1 MRSVLIVDDDEAVR
15 SATTILLNAN
25 GFEVVAVGDGNAGIE
40 AIKGR
45 HFDVVIVDLF
55 MRGMNGLETTR
66 GIRKYDAKIPIIA
79 ASGFML
85 DGTCSNGSRSGRDCN
100 NVQTVPAKDRLADD
114 TGCANELSSM
124 TGRSWRAQNSRNR
137 PD

>member
-85 DGTCSNGSRSGRDCN
+85 DGTCPEMPEFEAMAREAGATATMYKPFRPKI
-100 NVQTVPAKDRLADD
+100 VLQTIQDAL
-114 TGCANELSSM
+114 TN
-124 TGRSWRAQNSRNR
+124 
-137 PD
+137 

>member
-25 GFEVVAVGDGNAGIE
+25 GFEVVAVGDGSAGIE

-85 DGTCSNGSRSGRDCN
+85 DGTCPEMPEFEAMAREAGATATMYKPFRPKI
-100 NVQTVPAKDRLADD
+100 VLQTIQDAL
-114 TGCANELSSM
+114 TN
-124 TGRSWRAQNSRNR
+124 
-137 PD
+137 